1 MATFDNAQDIAED
14 QPRSLIESQIKVP
27 SLNIFLG
34 STPAYS
40 ALEVMSQLIYLPEQD
55 RRRVA
60 LVFLDIDSPPAEVT
74 QFRKAHPGVL
84 KEFDL
89 KISIAHGIAYADPLD
104 PPIVQHTYIPNKTPE
119 AFDNGAGGIRNNGHV
134 AACTDRAKIEQLVD
148 TALAS
153 LGALESHQNAT
164 PVTEIQINIVSFLGG
179 GTGSG
184 VLPDIA
190 VMARHRALQLNLKHR
205 MNIFC
210 LLPERIAEAESND
223 ISWRKSNG
231 TATLLELI
239 ALSIARSQPDAS
251 GHRGPY
257 TKYLMKTPYT
267 LRGDTIAN
275 EVYLFGQTSMTS
287 AQHAARI
294 IGLDIFMRI
303 TNASGVGFLERSKA
317 VDRKTLGNYD
327 GNGLPTM
334 FGTTCPLE
342 VAFPAVDTATA
353 FAQLCAAE
361 VLPYLRGDMSST
373 TFELNSD
380 EMGRAAEWE
389 HALEPPPLPPF
400 KDEQIQSAGRA
411 KLDGY
416 EARLR
421 EQIEMVTNKVREEA
435 EALEAAELREIS
447 SIRKESLGEQLRR
460 LESRQRIYTAALH
473 ALRDQ
478 NAPRRL
484 QLDHVLWR
492 QMLQAWPIM
501 GRRDHAVA
509 AVTDDFN
516 RVQKRN
522 VKAAV
527 YDERRQL
534 LQRLLKYVDDE
545 LARTSQYRRRLDS
558 TDVTRQLTTAA
569 LASSAWR
576 GELDDMHVHRR
587 HIFDLPLLKGMKNPD
602 GSSPPVQKLYEQ
614 LSASVTSADHAHNFS
629 AWLDARYHDQS
640 GLMVI
645 DPEALRDRLVQF
657 LRDEVYLP
665 QLYRMN
671 LFDLVRNCCV
681 NEDEREDAKVE
692 DVLYTHL
699 QHIGG
704 LARKLVAFEDQLWT
718 SGTTN
723 LSTSLYLGMQWRDGA
738 QQRILERA
746 RNRIGTV
753 ASQGS
758 APMLSKA
765 LDPHRMQLAYGQH
778 GISLGTIPD
787 YFQGVNS
794 SMGEFQLHEQAWMG
808 DAIHPYG
815 STNAPVFSCGEM
827 ERLVM
832 SGQAL
837 GDPLGRNLPQRVI
850 RQIHSGAGNRPG
862 WMGGADPAGLVGS
875 ANGVAGTHGAYGAN
889 GSGPAAGT
897 IYNDPATGLPAN
909 GGRQPTYGRNP
920 SHPPDV
926 Q

>member
-1 MATFDNAQDIAED
+1 
-14 QPRSLIESQIKVP
+14 V
-27 SLNIFLG
+27 
-34 STPAYS
+34 
-40 ALEVMSQLIYLPEQD
+40 
-55 RRRVA
+55 
-60 LVFLDIDSPPAEVT
+60 

-89 KISIAHGIAYADPLD
+89 KISIAHGITYADPLD
-104 PPIVQHTYIPNKTPE
+104 KAIADHTYIPNKTPE

-134 AACTDRAKIEQLVD
+134 AACTDRAKVEQLLD
-148 TALAS
+148 LALAS
-153 LGALESHQNAT
+153 LGALDSHQNAT

-239 ALSIARSQPDAS
+239 ALSVARSQPDAT

-275 EVYLFGQTSMTS
+275 EVFLFGQTSMTS

-353 FAQLCAAE
+353 FAQLCAAD

-373 TFELNSD
+373 TFELNSE
-380 EMGRAAEWE
+380 EMGRVSEWE
-389 HALEPPPLPPF
+389 HVLEPPPLPPF
-400 KDEQIQSAGRA
+400 KDEQFQSAGRV

-421 EQIEMVTNKVREEA
+421 EQIEMVTTKVQEEA
-435 EALEAAELREIS
+435 QALESSEIREIS

-460 LESRQRIYTAALH
+460 LQSRQRIYTAALH

-478 NAPRRL
+478 NAPRRI

-545 LARTSQYRRRLDS
+545 LARTAQYRRRLDS
-558 TDVTRQLTTAA
+558 TDVTRQLTASA
-569 LASSAWR
+569 LASTAWR

-602 GSSPPVQKLYEQ
+602 GSSPPVQKLYNQ
-614 LSASVTSADHAHNFS
+614 LSASVTAEDHARNFS
-629 AWLDARYHDQS
+629 TWLDERFHDQS

-645 DPEALRDRLVQF
+645 DPEALRDRLVQY
-657 LRDEVYLP
+657 LRDEFYLP

-671 LFDLVRNCCV
+671 LFDLVRTCCV

-718 SGTTN
+718 SGTMN
-723 LSTSLYLGMQWRDGA
+723 LSTSLYLGMDWRDGA

-758 APMLSKA
+758 APMMTKA
-765 LDPHRMQLAYGQH
+765 FDPHRMQLAYGQH

-787 YFQGVNS
+787 YFQDINS
-794 SMGEFQLHEQAWMG
+794 SMGEFLQHERAWMG
-808 DAIHPYG
+808 DATHPYG

-832 SGQAL
+832 SPQAL
-837 GDPLGRNLPQRVI
+837 GDPLGRHLPQRVI

-862 WMGGADPAGLVGS
+862 WMGGDVAL
-875 ANGVAGTHGAYGAN
+875 ANGTHGTNAASGN
-889 GSGPAAGT
+889 GVYSNNGGLV
-897 IYNDPATGLPAN
+897 YNDPAGGIPPS
-909 GGRQPTYGRNP
+909 GGRSAYGRNP
-920 SHPPDV
+920 TLPPDV
-926 Q
+926 K

>member
-1 MATFDNAQDIAED
+1 MTTFEYAQATEED

-40 ALEVMSQLIYLPEQD
+40 ALEAMSQLVYLPEQD

-89 KISIAHGIAYADPLD
+89 KISIAHGITYADPLD
-104 PPIVQHTYIPNKTPE
+104 KAIAEHTYIPNKTPE

-134 AACTDRAKIEQLVD
+134 AACTDRAKIEQILD
-148 TALAS
+148 LALAS
-153 LGALESHQNAT
+153 VGALDSHQNAT

-184 VLPDIA
+184 ILPDIA
-190 VMARHRALQLNLKHR
+190 VMTRHRALQLNLKHR
-205 MNIFC
+205 LNIFC

-231 TATLLELI
+231 TATLLELL
-239 ALSIARSQPDAS
+239 ALSIARGQPDAT

-275 EVYLFGQTSMTS
+275 EVFLFGQTGMTS
-287 AQHAARI
+287 AQQAARI

-353 FAQLCAAE
+353 FAQLAAAD
-361 VLPYLRGDMSST
+361 VLPYLRGDMSSSS
-373 TFELNSD
+373 FELNSE
-380 EMGRAAEWE
+380 EMGRVAEWE
-389 HALEPPPLPPF
+389 HALEPPSLPPF
-400 KDEQIQSAGRA
+400 KDEQFQSAGRA

-421 EQIEMVTNKVREEA
+421 EQIEMVTTKVQEEA
-435 EALEAAELREIS
+435 QTLESSELREIS

-478 NAPRRL
+478 NAPRRV

-501 GRRDHAVA
+501 GRRDRAVA

-516 RVQKRN
+516 RVQRRN
-522 VKAAV
+522 VKVVV
-527 YDERRQL
+527 YEERRQL
-534 LQRLLKYVDDE
+534 IQRLLKYVDDE
-545 LARTSQYRRRLDS
+545 LARTAQYRRRLDS
-558 TDVTRQLTTAA
+558 TDVTHQLTGAA
-569 LASSAWR
+569 LSSTAWR

-602 GSSPPVQKLYEQ
+602 GSSPPVQKLYEH
-614 LSASVTSADHAHNFS
+614 LSASTTAADHAQNFS
-629 AWLDARYHDQS
+629 AWLDQRYHDQS

-645 DPEALRDRLVQF
+645 DPEALRDRLVQY
-657 LRDEVYLP
+657 LRDEYYLP

-671 LFDLVRNCCV
+671 LFDLVRRCCV
-681 NEDEREDAKVE
+681 SEDEREDAKVE
-692 DVLYTHL
+692 DVLYSHL

-758 APMLSKA
+758 APMLSKG
-765 LDPHRMQLAYGQH
+765 LDPHRMQLDYGQH

-787 YFQGVNS
+787 YFQEINS
-794 SMGEFQLHEQAWMG
+794 SMGEFLFHERAWMG
-808 DAIHPYG
+808 DATHPYG
-815 STNAPVFSCGEM
+815 STNAPVFSSGEM

-832 SGQAL
+832 NGQAL
-837 GDPLGRNLPQRVI
+837 GDPLGRTLPQRVI

-862 WMGGADPAGLVGS
+862 WMGDAGLS
-875 ANGVAGTHGAYGAN
+875 HGAN
-889 GSGPAAGT
+889 GGNGVYSGNGSLT
-897 IYNDPATGLPAN
+897 YNDPAAGISAS
-909 GGRQPTYGRNP
+909 GGRSGYGRNP
-920 SHPPDV
+920 NLPPDV
-926 Q
+926 K

>member
-1 MATFDNAQDIAED
+1 MLTRLMQAIAE
-14 QPRSLIESQIKVP
+14 
-27 SLNIFLG
+27 
-34 STPAYS
+34 
-40 ALEVMSQLIYLPEQD
+40 
-55 RRRVA
+55 
-60 LVFLDIDSPPAEVT
+60 
-74 QFRKAHPGVL
+74 
-84 KEFDL
+84 
-89 KISIAHGIAYADPLD
+89 
-104 PPIVQHTYIPNKTPE
+104 HTYIPNKTPE

-134 AACTDRAKIEQLVD
+134 AACTDRAKVEQLLD
-148 TALAS
+148 LALAS
-153 LGALESHQNAT
+153 VGALDSHQNAT

-205 MNIFC
+205 MSIFC

-239 ALSIARSQPDAS
+239 ALSIARGQPDAA
-251 GHRGPY
+251 GRRAPY
-257 TKYLMKTPYT
+257 TKYLMKTPYI

-275 EVYLFGQTSMTS
+275 EVFLFGQTSMTS

-353 FAQLCAAE
+353 FAQLCAAD
-361 VLPYLRGDMSST
+361 VLPYLRGDMSSA
-373 TFELNSD
+373 TFELNSE
-380 EMGRAAEWE
+380 EMARAGEWE

-400 KDEQIQSAGRA
+400 KDEQFQSAGRA

-421 EQIEMVTNKVREEA
+421 EQIEMVTTKIQEEA
-435 EALEAAELREIS
+435 QTLESAELREIS
-447 SIRKESLGEQLRR
+447 SIRNESLGEQLRR
-460 LESRQRIYTAALH
+460 LQSRQRIYTAALH

-478 NAPRRL
+478 NAPRRI

-492 QMLQAWPIM
+492 EMLQAWPIM
-501 GRRDHAVA
+501 GRRDRAVA

-545 LARTSQYRRRLDS
+545 LARTAQYRRRLDS
-558 TDVTRQLTTAA
+558 TDVTRQLT
-569 LASSAWR
+569 ASAIASTAWR

-614 LSASVTSADHAHNFS
+614 LSASVTAEDHARNFS
-629 AWLDARYHDQS
+629 TWLDERFHDQS

-645 DPEALRDRLVQF
+645 DPEALRDRLVQY
-657 LRDEVYLP
+657 LRDEFYLP

-671 LFDLVRNCCV
+671 LFDLVRRCCV

-692 DVLYTHL
+692 DVLFTHL

-718 SGTTN
+718 SGTMN

-758 APMLSKA
+758 APMIAKA
-765 LDPHRMQLAYGQH
+765 LDPHRMQLDYGQH

-787 YFQGVNS
+787 YFQAINS
-794 SMGEFQLHEQAWMG
+794 SMGEFLQHEQAWMG
-808 DAIHPYG
+808 DATHPYG

-832 SGQAL
+832 SGHAL

-862 WMGGADPAGLVGS
+862 WMGGDTLT
-875 ANGVAGTHGAYGAN
+875 ANGAHGTNAASGNGVHGTN
-889 GSGPAAGT
+889 GGVT
-897 IYNDPATGLPAN
+897 YNDPAGGVPAN
-909 GGRQPTYGRNP
+909 GGRSAYGRNP
-920 SHPPDV
+920 ASPPDV
-926 Q
+926 K